1 MDGLRNL
8 WGDFKTSLT
17 TDRLQTN
24 QTFVRS
30 MQKMYSQSFKNYIT
44 KRIKAT

>member
-17 TDRLQTN
+17 TDCLQTN
-24 QTFVRS
+24 RTSVRS
-30 MQKMYSQSFKNYIT
+30 MEKMCSHDVEVLKTI
-44 KRIKAT
+44 

>member
-1 MDGLRNL
+1 MWGGTQIHMDGLRNL
-8 WGDFKTSLT
+8 WGDFKTPLT

-30 MQKMYSQSFKNYIT
+30 MEKICSHDVEV
-44 KRIKAT
+44 